1 MKQNN
6 ILHIIDN
13 LWLGWAQRVVSGIFE
28 WKQNDKNI
36 FLFSLRKLDINMNIH
51 HKNIF
56 INNSKNKFSFPILK
70 LIKFIKQNDITIL
83 HCHLAKSQI
92 IGWILEMFFFPNIK
106 LVFHEHGEIFEEGKI
121 YPFLMNF
128 FRNGVDLYIAVSFA
142 TKKKILKK
150 TSFEEKKIRVLYN
163 FVDENKFRKIQD
175 FDKQKERKKYGLD
188 THDFVVWFAARLIKR
203 KWWEVFLQSAQEL
216 VSKNLNIV
224 FVIAWTGPDEIEM
237 KNSIKNN
244 SHIQYIWYVD
254 DMVCFYNNLDM
265 FIFSSVWEPMWLTGI
280 EANACETPVIASDI
294 EWLNEIMLHGQNAL
308 LFEKQNSKDLSEKI
322 LQIYQ
327 DENLRKNLIKNG
339 LQEIKKYSLSRYLV
353 DLEALYEKIR

>member
-6 ILHIIDN
+6 IVHIIDN
-13 LWLGWAQRVVSGIFE
+13 LGLGGAQRVVSGIFE

-36 FLFSLRKLDINMNIH
+36 FLFSLRKVDINMNIH

-92 IGWILEMFFFPNIK
+92 IGWILKMFFFPNIK

-128 FRNGVDLYIAVSFA
+128 FRNRVDLYIAVSSA
-142 TKKKILKK
+142 TKKEILKK
-150 TSFEEKKIRVLYN
+150 TSFEEKKISVLYN

-175 FDKQKERKKYGLD
+175 FDQQKERKKYGLD
-188 THDFVVWFAARLIKR
+188 THDFVVWFASRIYEG
-203 KWWEVFLQSAQEL
+203 KWWKEFLNSAKIISKKYDIKFLLAGDWQDSEKLLQEIQWF
-216 VSKNLNIV
+216 SN
-224 FVIAWTGPDEIEM
+224 
-237 KNSIKNN
+237 
-244 SHIQYIWYVD
+244 IQYIWYID
-254 DMVCFYNNLDM
+254 TMTNFYNILDC
-265 FIFSSVWEPMWLTGI
+265 FVFPSHRESLWITGI

-294 EWLNEIMLHGQNAL
+294 EWLNEIMIHGKNAL
-308 LFEKQNSKDLSEKI
+308 LFKKQKSKELSEKI

-327 DENLRKNLIKNG
+327 DEKLRETLIKNG
-339 LQEIKKYSLSRYLV
+339 VQEVKKYSLSRYLV
-353 DLEALYEKIR
+353 DLEALYGNIR